1 MSQTS
6 IRFSLRSKL
15 MLLSIAVLIIPY
27 IGFDYLR
34 QMETYLRE
42 TLEASL
48 VDSTYAVAGALNDK
62 PKLFESSFNENKNS
76 LYVHQLNNPV
86 ELDGYTDDWLSY
98 IDWSETYSPELA
110 TDADNFKLIISKDDD
125 YFYVLNASQ
134 R

>member
-1 MSQTS
+1 MSHTR

-48 VDSTYAVAGALNDK
+48 VDSSYAVAGALNDK
-62 PKLFESSFNENKNS
+62 PRLFESSFNENTNS
-76 LYVHQLNNPV
+76 IYIHKLNHPV
-86 ELDGYTDDWLSY
+86 QLDGYTDDWLSY
-98 IDWSETYSPELA
+98 IDWSVGDLLS
-110 TDADNFKLIISKDDD
+110 
-125 YFYVLNASQ
+125 
-134 R
+134 